1 MTKPAF
7 APHQITR
14 DTIKA
19 IKKDIIVTDMA
30 FDSRLSNGG
39 ILLLNDN
46 GKSTGI
52 RPRWG
57 RVYAVGPDQTDVR
70 VGQWICIAHG
80 RWTRGLEVEDESGKR
95 TIRKIDP
102 KDILL
107 ISNEDEMPQDESM
120 STAIHVEKKPDHM
133 LHD

>member
-1 MTKPAF
+1 MTRPAYS
-7 APHQITR
+7 PHQLKKHQIR
-14 DTIKA
+14 A
-19 IKKDIIVTDMA
+19 IKKDVIITDMI
-30 FDSRLSNGG
+30 FDVRLSTGG
-39 ILLLNDN
+39 LILLNDN

-57 RVYAVGPDQTDVR
+57 QVYAVGPDQLDVT
-70 VGQWICIAHG
+70 VGQWICVDHG
-80 RWTRGLEVEDESGKR
+80 RWTRGLDIEDESGKR

-107 ISNEDEMPQDESM
+107 VSDSEEMPNDQTFSA
-120 STAIHVEKKPDHM
+120 AIHVEKKPDHV